1 MAEKERQE
9 QSKCLNMFAGR
20 RGRQKQ
26 VGDGR
31 VWSCCCVMCRLGPAG
46 AGSASTSQ
54 VARRKS
60 PAASRASQ
68 GVLVGSRRSQLAVGT
83 WLGWTW
89 CSTGTVETK

>member
-31 VWSCCCVMCRLGPAG
+31 VWSCCCVMCRLGSAG

-60 PAASRASQ
+60 PATSRPSQ
-68 GVLVGSRRSQLAVGT
+68 GVLVGSRRSQRGRGDLVR
-83 WLGWTW
+83 LTW